1 MDPIKTH
8 EALMN
13 CCDEVRTI
21 SRANRRQQVMITDLK
36 RELKGEK
43 QLRKKA
49 ESYIKELEGFLAQEG
64 ENNVKKK

>member
-1 MDPIKTH
+1 LDPLETH

-13 CCDEVRTI
+13 CCDKVRALA
-21 SRANRRQQVMITDLK
+21 RVNRRQQVMITDLK

-49 ESYIKELEGFLAQEG
+49 ESYIKELEGFLTQEG

>member
-1 MDPIKTH
+1 LDPLETH

-13 CCDEVRTI
+13 CCDKVRALA
-21 SRANRRQQVMITDLK
+21 RVNRRQQVMITDLK

-49 ESYIKELEGFLAQEG
+49 ESYTKELESFLSQEG
-64 ENNVKKK
+64 ENNGTR

>member
-1 MDPIKTH
+1 LDPLETH

-13 CCDEVRTI
+13 CCDKVRALA
-21 SRANRRQQVMITDLK
+21 RVNRRQQVMITDLK

-49 ESYIKELEGFLAQEG
+49 ESYTKELESFLSQEG
-64 ENNVKKK
+64 ENNGAR